1 MIRSLLVPTLLAP
14 LFVAPAARAETR
26 IETGEWEQVMTVTG
40 PEMPSAST
48 QTVRHC
54 ITKEDASIFT
64 DRDRW
69 AQAMVQANPDAKC
82 RIQETKQDG
91 NALSVALA
99 CEGDMRLDVRHDFQ
113 GTTGTIDAETRIGGA
128 SQGKTH
134 IVSKRVA
141 DTCSP
146 ATIEQWKRQNPGRP
160 FEP

>member
-1 MIRSLLVPTLLAP
+1 MIRSLLALALLAP
-14 LFVAPAARAETR
+14 LFAAPAARAEAR
-26 IETGEWEQVMTVTG
+26 IETGEWEQVMTVTA

-69 AQAMVQANPDAKC
+69 AQAMVKANPDAKC

-91 NALSVALA
+91 NALTVVLA
-99 CEGDMRLDVRHDFQ
+99 CEGDMRLDVRQEFQ

-128 SQGKTH
+128 TQGKTH

-141 DTCSP
+141 DTCSQ

-160 FEP
+160 FAP